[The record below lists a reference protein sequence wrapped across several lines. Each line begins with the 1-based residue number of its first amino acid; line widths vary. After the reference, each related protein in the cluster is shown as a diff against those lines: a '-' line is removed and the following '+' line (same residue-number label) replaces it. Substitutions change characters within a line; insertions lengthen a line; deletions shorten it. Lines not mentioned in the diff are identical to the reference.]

1 MSRRNDFRLDVH
13 SKREPEDDP
22 AASPSST
29 STAIIVHPMS
39 LFSSPAV
46 TSPLYGCGSPEWL
59 RQAIEFQRQEVQQQ
73 WEEQQQQQQ
82 QQKLNQEPS
91 QASPTRQALSL
102 LDYTCEENV
111 RTILSFL
118 DGVSLCAASR
128 VCRYFHAVSDD
139 DSYWLHLCQ
148 AEWAISPEQLRERP
162 ASYQALYKFACQS
175 LKRLIRDF
183 FEEQCLVSMQ
193 TSFRIPRDAALS
205 IARRTFV
212 AP

>member
-1 MSRRNDFRLDVH
+1 MSRRGDYRLDVDR
-13 SKREPEDDP
+13 KPRAEGNQAP
-22 AASPSST
+22 SPT
-29 STAIIVHPMS
+29 STALIVHPMS
-39 LFSSPAV
+39 LFAQSP

-59 RQAIEFQRQEVQQQ
+59 RRAIEFQRQEVKQQ
-73 WEEQQQQQQ
+73 WEEQRSQLDQDPA
-82 QQKLNQEPS
+82 QK
-91 QASPTRQALSL
+91 SPTRQALSL

-128 VCRYFHAVSDD
+128 VCRFFHAVSDD

-148 AEWAISPEQLRERP
+148 AEWAISPDQLRERP

-175 LKRLIRDF
+175 LKRLIREF

-193 TSFRIPRDAALS
+193 TSFRIPRDAALT